1 MANRNPNPTRRLLL
15 GAVGVAAVAAVGYGG
30 YWGYGQLTKRKPDF
44 ANLAYGS
51 GERQVLDIY
60 LPQGEGPFPF
70 VLEIHGGAFKIGSKD
85 MSSPSEALLAAGIA
99 IVRPNYRLSGTDL
112 WPAQGE
118 DCLAAAQFVLD
129 GAASYRLDPTRFA
142 VWGQSAG
149 GFLAVS
155 TGLSL
160 VEAGRAPQAVV
171 DFYGPMDFSTMDA
184 DMAALGRTAA
194 MGTTDAADS
203 AESQLL
209 GFAIASDRA
218 AAKAVG
224 PVGRLEAMA
233 PRALPPLFVRHGD
246 ADPMIAHGQSERLVA
261 AWSKVDPAAKVDFA
275 LVPGAGHGGGDFD
288 TDVVMAPLET
298 FLRAAFGMG

>member
-1 MANRNPNPTRRLLL
+1 MTRRLLL
-15 GAVGVAAVAAVGYGG
+15 GVAGLGALGAVGYGG
-30 YWGYGQLTKRKPDF
+30 YWGYGQLTRRKPDF
-44 ANLAYGS
+44 ADLAYGS

-60 LPQGEGPFPF
+60 LPQGDGPFPF
-70 VLEIHGGAFKIGSKD
+70 VIEIHGGAFKIGSKD

-118 DCLAAAQFVLD
+118 DCLAAALFVLN
-129 GAASYRLDPTRFA
+129 GAAQYRLDPARFA

-160 VEAGRAPQAVV
+160 IEAGRAPQAVV

-184 DMAALGRTAA
+184 DMAALGRTAQ
-194 MGTTDAADS
+194 MGATDSADS

-209 GFAIASDRA
+209 GFAIADDRA
-218 AAKAVG
+218 AAKAMG

-246 ADPMIAHGQSERLVA
+246 ADPMIAQGQSERLVA
-261 AWSKVDPAAKVDFA
+261 AWTKVDPAARVDFA

-288 TDVVMAPLET
+288 TDVVMAPLLS
-298 FLRAAFGMG
+298 FLQNALKVG

>member
-1 MANRNPNPTRRLLL
+1 MTRRLLL
-15 GAVGVAAVAAVGYGG
+15 GVAGLGALGAVGYGG
-30 YWGYGQLTKRKPDF
+30 YWGYGQLTRRKPDF
-44 ANLAYGS
+44 ADLAYGS

-60 LPQGEGPFPF
+60 LPQGDGPFPF
-70 VLEIHGGAFKIGSKD
+70 VIEIHGGAFKIGSKD

-118 DCLAAAQFVLD
+118 DCLAAALFVLD
-129 GAASYRLDPTRFA
+129 GAAQYRLDPARFA

-160 VEAGRAPQAVV
+160 IEAGRAPQAVV

-184 DMAALGRTAA
+184 DMAALGRTAQ
-194 MGTTDAADS
+194 MGATDSADS

-209 GFAIASDRA
+209 GFAIADDRA
-218 AAKAVG
+218 AAKAMG

-246 ADPMIAHGQSERLVA
+246 ADPMIAQGQSERLVA
-261 AWSKVDPAAKVDFA
+261 AWTKVDPAARVDFA

-288 TDVVMAPLET
+288 TDVVMAPLLS
-298 FLRAAFGMG
+298 FLQNALKVG